1 MKLEF
6 NSNDLTEDSFKLL
19 METATLSA
27 GDVLDLSD
35 LDLEADIDIEISSF
49 KDQEVIDEY
58 MKRFGPDEDAATR
71 AFTLIAEGRTDDAM
85 HVLSGSFPV
94 APPYHE
100 MAIAAVIARG
110 RAKEAIHAE
119 S

>member
-19 METATLSA
+19 LQTATLSA

-35 LDLEADIDIEISSF
+35 LDLEADIDVDIASF

-58 MKRFGPDEDAATR
+58 MKRFGVDEAAL
-71 AFTLIAEGRTDDAM
+71 AYSLIAEGRSEDAM
-85 HVLSGSFPV
+85 HILSGSFP
-94 APPYHE
+94 AALPYHE
-100 MAIAAVIARG
+100 LAVAAVIARG